1 MSINIVNFFYRVKN
15 YFIPNS
21 KRNLDITKINKTQLS
36 FPASKF
42 TSIPKV
48 INTEE
53 EAIQFAETHYFLPKN
68 FIHRKG
74 CDTSLNNLTT
84 DNQRVELEIKK
95 DINSFFQ
102 TENKNKILY
111 NKDEVIDELNDQIKY
126 HSEILIKTKNNSSL
140 TSSLSSNNSSF
151 SQICLD
157 IPRIKIFVK
166 NKENEPV
173 RLRYIP
179 DIDEHLGELPPS
191 HISHI
196 CNIANQAHLAEGY
209 FEATKRIRKSQSE
222 FLFQDTGKSS
232 ITINI
237 LDNNSY
243 QVTSEGYF
251 NLINTK
257 TEEKVNNSEVIAKTT
272 THFTFDEQDKLIAE
286 KQDKLTL
293 KIKIETN
300 PSRLSLNNIKP
311 IVI

>member
-1 MSINIVNFFYRVKN
+1 MSINIVNFFYRVRN

-36 FPASKF
+36 FPASKLN
-42 TSIPKV
+42 SIPKV

-53 EAIQFAETHYFLPKN
+53 KAIQFAETHYSLPKN
-68 FIHRKG
+68 FIRRKG
-74 CDTSLNNLTT
+74 CDTSLNNLTK
-84 DNQRVELEIKK
+84 DNQRVELKIEK
-95 DINSFFQ
+95 DIESFFQ
-102 TENKNKILY
+102 KESKNKILY
-111 NKDEVIDELNDQIKY
+111 NKDEIIDGLNEQIKY
-126 HSEILIKTKNNSSL
+126 HNEVLEKLKNNLIPSSQLTKKYSSL
-140 TSSLSSNNSSF
+140 H
-151 SQICLD
+151 QICLD
-157 IPRIKIFVK
+157 IPRVKIFVK

-196 CNIANQAHLAEGY
+196 CNIANQAHFAEGY
-209 FEATKRIRKSQSE
+209 FEATKMLKKSQSE
-222 FLFQDTGKSS
+222 FLFQDKGKSS

-251 NLINTK
+251 NLINTN
-257 TEEKVNNSEVIAKTT
+257 TEEKVNNSKVIAKTT
-272 THFTFDEQDKLIAE
+272 THFTFDEQDKLIAG

-293 KIKIETN
+293 KIKIDTHPHDLKMSQSN
-300 PSRLSLNNIKP
+300 
-311 IVI
+311 